1 MNLKPFIT
9 DIPDFPKPGIIFKDL
24 SPLYLN
30 ASSFQ
35 SAIEQLLAILPSADA
50 IDKVVGIESRGF
62 IMGSVLAQHLNAGFV
77 TVRKKGKL
85 PGDIIS
91 RRYDLEYGSATLEI
105 QKDAIKKG
113 EHVLIHDDVLATG
126 GTAKATCDLVE
137 DLGGTIVQCNF
148 LVELTSL
155 KGRANLKAPIG
166 TLLTY

>member
-30 ASSFQ
+30 AASFQ

-62 IMGSVLAQHLNAGFV
+62 IMGSVLAQHLDAGFV

-85 PGDIIS
+85 PGNILS
-91 RRYDLEYGSATLEI
+91 RGYDLEYGSATLEI
-105 QKDAIKKG
+105 QKDAIKEG

-137 DLGGTIVQCNF
+137 DLGGIIVQCNF
-148 LVELTSL
+148 LVELASL

-166 TLLTY
+166 TLLTC